1 MTSVGSRRLTAI
13 VLACVVTLLWSS
25 SYILIK
31 IGLEG
36 LPPLTFAGLRYFAAF
51 VALLL
56 AYPIRGRSLPRGLGG
71 ATWRAL
77 AALGLTTYAIVPAAM
92 FVSLKLLPVNSTNLI
107 FQAGIPLTVA
117 VFSGLLLNEPTSR
130 RQWAGVLLTV
140 AGVYLFFPAL
150 PQGGEALGAV
160 LAAVAAVGGAAGNL
174 LTRHLMRDRPL
185 RAGDVSM
192 ISMGIGSTLLL
203 LASRF
208 VEPFPDLTASTVIL
222 LFWLSLINTA
232 LAFTLWNVALRTLTA
247 LEGGV
252 IANAQIIEVALMAWL
267 VLGEQLAG
275 VRIAAALVI
284 LLGVTLVQW
293 RRPAVAV
300 EAGSLSNGR

>member
-1 MTSVGSRRLTAI
+1 MDLYRDRHRDR
-13 VLACVVTLLWSS
+13 
-25 SYILIK
+25 
-31 IGLEG
+31 GLEQDDRIAPG
-36 LPPLTFAGLRYFAAF
+36 NKER
-51 VALLL
+51 
-56 AYPIRGRSLPRGLGG
+56 
-71 ATWRAL
+71 
-77 AALGLTTYAIVPAAM
+77 
-92 FVSLKLLPVNSTNLI
+92 
-107 FQAGIPLTVA
+107 
-117 VFSGLLLNEPTSR
+117 
-130 RQWAGVLLTV
+130 
-140 AGVYLFFPAL
+140 L

-300 EAGSLSNGR
+300 EAGSLYWHFVDFIWLVVFITVFIVR